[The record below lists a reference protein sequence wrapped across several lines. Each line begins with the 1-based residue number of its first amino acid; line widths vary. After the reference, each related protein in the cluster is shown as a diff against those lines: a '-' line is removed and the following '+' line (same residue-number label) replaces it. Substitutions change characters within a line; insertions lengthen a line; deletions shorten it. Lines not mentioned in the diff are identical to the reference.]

1 MAKSLDSNEQLNDD
15 LLILVET
22 LDNLLSTSA
31 DVAQDEVG
39 ELRRKAQATLDEVRE
54 RAGLVTQQGQCHIR
68 QSVRC
73 ADHYVHQKPWQSVG
87 IAAAVGVITGLLLA
101 RR

>member
-39 ELRRKAQATLDEVRE
+39 
-54 RAGLVTQQGQCHIR
+54 
-68 QSVRC
+68 
-73 ADHYVHQKPWQSVG
+73 
-87 IAAAVGVITGLLLA
+87 
-101 RR
+101 